1 MKKSTILLA
10 LLAGLLTA
18 SGLAAQDRAQ
28 LFREAQD
35 LYRNGAYG
43 QARAL
48 FDRLGDPLSE
58 AWSILCA
65 TRVNSTGHTVL
76 ADAYGEN
83 EPASIVESRQHLA
96 MAQNYFDGAD
106 YENAAR
112 EFAMV
117 DPSSLSASEQAEC
130 AFKKAYSAYFSGDY
144 NTAITEF
151 VQIQGMP
158 YSTYTAP
165 SCFYLAYMAYSMKD
179 FEIAEL
185 WFRKSV
191 RDERFKA
198 LSEYYIMECRFMSRD
213 YSYVLENAP
222 SMLDTLPAERHDR
235 MSRML
240 SESYLV
246 KGQNEKALQYLRQE
260 RVPDS
265 RTDLFHAGSVLYAVQ
280 DYRGAI
286 ENFSRITPRTDS
298 LGQVAS
304 YELAYSY
311 IQTGNK
317 VSAASAF
324 KEAAATSFDPA
335 IQEDAAFN
343 YAKLSFDLNGDT
355 APFDEYISRYTTD
368 RRGEQIYNYMAIAAL
383 NRHDY
388 AAAIENYSKIEELDE
403 DQKGNYVKANYLR
416 ANQLASG
423 GAWSSAIP
431 YLRAAGFYYP
441 KSDRFNQLSRYWL
454 AEANYNSGN
463 FPEAEKLWQ
472 ELYNTSALRGSQE
485 NALLPYNLGYSYYA
499 EKRYEQA
506 ARWFDVY
513 AESGD
518 ALNRED
524 ALTRRADCD
533 FARHNYKAAIK
544 SYQKV
549 IDEFDSQDNIY
560 PFYQQALAYGLS
572 GQKKSKVSV
581 LGRVRKSSPDAP
593 LYCEAMYELGR
604 AQMENGSYDA
614 AATTF
619 EQLRTTTA
627 DNTFAAR
634 ALIGKG
640 MAYRNMKR
648 YDSALDQ
655 YKQVVALVPG
665 SEYSEEALLAINS
678 IYQTTGTP
686 EKYIEFIE
694 NNGLDVGKSSA
705 EKESIYFN
713 TAEQIYLAGN
723 YNQAV
728 NYLRKYISDY
738 PDGARRGDA
747 TFYLAD
753 SYSRLGDKEKACACF
768 EDALKYLK
776 QGSFA
781 ESAALNYAVLSF
793 GLERFEDALKGY
805 TRLNDTAQMTEN
817 RAIARLGMLR
827 SAYACRNWAEVVNA
841 AGLIENSSDPEAQ
854 KREAQF
860 TRARACL
867 AQSKR
872 DEAFAIF
879 AKLAVLTTT
888 DEGAESA
895 YMLIQDSFDRGNY
908 DKAENMVYTYASKFG
923 RQTYWMARS
932 YIVLADTFG
941 ARGNTVQ
948 AKATLESIRDGY
960 VAASEEDDI
969 MTLVGE
975 RLKALQ

>member
-1 MKKSTILLA
+1 MKKSTIFLA
-10 LLAGLLTA
+10 LLAGLLA
-18 SGLAAQDRAQ
+18 APGLAAQDRAQ

-65 TRVNSTGHTVL
+65 TRVNATGHTVL
-76 ADAYGEN
+76 ADAYQDT
-83 EPASIVESRQHLA
+83 EPTVILESRQHLA
-96 MAQNYFDGAD
+96 SAQNYFDAGE
-106 YENAAR
+106 YEHAAR
-112 EFAMV
+112 EFSLV
-117 DPSSLSASEQAEC
+117 DPSSLSASERAEC
-130 AFKKAYSAYFSGDY
+130 TFKKAYSSYFSGDY
-144 NTAITEF
+144 NTAVTEF

-158 YSTYTAP
+158 YSSYTAP
-165 SCFYLAYMAYSMKD
+165 SSFYLAYMAYSMKD

-191 RDERFKA
+191 TDDRFKA

-222 SMLDTLPAERHDR
+222 SMLDTLPAERQNR
-235 MSRML
+235 MARMI

-246 KGQNEKALQYLRQE
+246 NGQSGKALEYLRQE
-260 RVPDS
+260 RLPDT
-265 RTDLFHAGSVLYAVQ
+265 RTDLFHAGSVMYAVQ
-280 DYRGAI
+280 NYKGAI
-286 ENFSRITPRTDS
+286 ENFSRISPRTDS

-317 VSAASAF
+317 VAAASAF
-324 KEAAATSFDPA
+324 KEAAATAFDPA

-355 APFDEYISRYTTD
+355 APFDDYISRYSTEK
-368 RRGEQIYNYMAIAAL
+368 RGEQIYNYMAIAAL
-383 NRHDY
+383 NRRDY
-388 AAAIENYSKIEELDE
+388 AEAIENYSRIEELD
-403 DQKGNYVKANYLR
+403 DAQKGNYVKANYLR

-431 YLRAAGFYYP
+431 YLKAAGFYYP
-441 KSDRFNQLSRYWL
+441 RTDRFNQLSRYWL

-463 FPEAEKLWQ
+463 FAEAEKLWQ
-472 ELYNTSALRGSQE
+472 ELYNTSALRGTQE
-485 NALLPYNLGYSYYA
+485 SALLPYNLGYSYYA

-506 ARWFDVY
+506 AKWFDEY
-513 AESGD
+513 AASGD
-518 ALNRED
+518 GLNRED

-533 FARHNYKAAIK
+533 FARHNYKAAVK

-549 IDEFDSQDNIY
+549 IDEFDGADKIY

-572 GQKKSKVSV
+572 GQKKNKVNV
-581 LGRVRKSSPDAP
+581 LSRVRKSSPDAP

-614 AATTF
+614 AALTF
-619 EQLRTTTA
+619 EQLRTTTS

-655 YKQVVALVPG
+655 YKQVVSLVPG

-694 NNGLDVGKSSA
+694 NNGLDVGRSSS

-738 PDGARRGDA
+738 PDGSRRGDA

-776 QGSFA
+776 GGSFA
-781 ESAALNYAVLSF
+781 ESAALNYAVLSY

-805 TRLNDTAQMTEN
+805 IRLGETAQMDEN
-817 RAIARLGMLR
+817 KAIARLGRLR
-827 SAYACRNWAEVVNA
+827 SAFACKNWAEVVDA
-841 AGLIENSSDPEAQ
+841 ASQIEKSSDPEAQ

-860 TRARACL
+860 TKARAFL

-879 AKLAVLTTT
+879 SRLAVLTTT
-888 DEGAESA
+888 AEGAESA
-895 YMLIQDSFDRGNY
+895 YMLIQDSFDRGDY
-908 DKAENMVYTYASKFG
+908 DKAENTVYAYASKFG
-923 RQTYWMARS
+923 RQSYWMARS

-948 AKATLESIRDGY
+948 ARATLESIRDGY
-960 VAASEEDDI
+960 VASSENDDI
-969 MTLVGE
+969 LALVSE
-975 RLKALQ
+975 RLNALQ

>member
-10 LLAGLLTA
+10 LLAGLLA
-18 SGLAAQDRAQ
+18 APGLAAQDRAQ

-65 TRVNSTGHTVL
+65 TRVNATGHTVL
-76 ADAYGEN
+76 ADAYSGN
-83 EPASIVESRQHLA
+83 EPASILESRQHLA
-96 MAQNYFDGAD
+96 LAQNYFDAAD

-112 EFAMV
+112 EFSLV

-144 NTAITEF
+144 NTAVTEF

-158 YSTYTAP
+158 YSVYTAP
-165 SCFYLAYMAYSMKD
+165 SSFYLAYMAYSMKD

-191 RDERFKA
+191 ADDRFKA

-213 YSYVLENAP
+213 YSFVTDNAP
-222 SMLDTLPAERHDR
+222 GMLDTLPAERQDR
-235 MSRML
+235 MARML

-280 DYRGAI
+280 DYKGAI
-286 ENFSRITPRTDS
+286 GNFSRIMPRTDS

-324 KEAAATSFDPA
+324 KEAAATSFNPA

-355 APFDEYISRYTTD
+355 APFDEYISRYSTD
-368 RRGEQIYNYMAIAAL
+368 KRGEQIYNYMAIAAL

-388 AAAIENYSKIEELDE
+388 AAAIENYSKIEELD
-403 DQKGNYVKANYLR
+403 DSQKGNYVKANYLR
-416 ANQLASG
+416 ASQLAGG

-463 FPEAEKLWQ
+463 FAEAEKLWQ

-506 ARWFDVY
+506 ARWFDAY
-513 AESGD
+513 AQSGD

-524 ALTRRADCD
+524 ALTRRAEH
-533 FARHNYKAAIK
+533 AHLHLLLY
-544 SYQKV
+544 
-549 IDEFDSQDNIY
+549 
-560 PFYQQALAYGLS
+560 
-572 GQKKSKVSV
+572 GQKKMKVSV
-581 LGRVRKSSPDAP
+581 LSRVRKSSPDAP

-604 AQMENGSYDA
+604 AQMENGAYDA

-686 EKYIEFIE
+686 EKYIEYVE

-738 PDGARRGDA
+738 PDGAKRGDA

-776 QGSFA
+776 DGSFA
-781 ESAALNYAVLSF
+781 ESAALNYAVLSY

-805 TRLNDTAQMTEN
+805 TRLNETARMAEN
-817 RAIARLGMLR
+817 KAIARLGMLR
-827 SAYACRNWAEVVNA
+827 SAYACRNWAEVVRA
-841 AGLIENSSDPEAQ
+841 AGMIENSSDPEAQ

-860 TRARACL
+860 TKARAFL

-879 AKLAVLTTT
+879 SKLAVLTTT

-895 YMLIQDSFDRGNY
+895 YMLIQHSFDRGDY
-908 DKAENMVYTYASKFG
+908 DKTENTVYGYASKFG

-960 VAASEEDDI
+960 VASSEGDDI
-969 MTLVGE
+969 LALVDE